1 MSHAIGVKKIQRLT
15 RLGEFIG
22 EHELKP
28 NRVADLTG
36 ISREHFRKL
45 CCGKSEPTRK
55 VMIWI
60 ALACGRLLDRR
71 VRVVE
76 LFDLGD
82 GE

>member
-1 MSHAIGVKKIQRLT
+1 VKKIDRLT
-15 RLGEFIG
+15 RLGLFIG

-45 CCGKSEPTRK
+45 CQGESEPTRK
-55 VMIWI
+55 VMVWI
-60 ALACGRLLDRR
+60 TMACGRLLDRR
-71 VRVVE
+71 VRVAE

>member
-1 MSHAIGVKKIQRLT
+1 MKKIQRLT
-15 RLGEFIG
+15 RLGTFIG
-22 EHELKP
+22 EHDLKP
-28 NRVADLTG
+28 HRVADLVG

-45 CCGKSEPTRK
+45 CSGESEPTQK

-60 ALACGRLLDRR
+60 TLACGRLLDRR
-71 VRVVE
+71 VRMSE

>member
-1 MSHAIGVKKIQRLT
+1 MKKIKRLT
-15 RLGEFIG
+15 RLGTFIG
-22 EHELKP
+22 EQELKP
-28 NRVADLTG
+28 NKVADLVG
-36 ISREHFRKL
+36 ISREHFRKV
-45 CCGKSEPTRK
+45 CSGQSEPTRK

-71 VRVVE
+71 VRVAE

>member
-1 MSHAIGVKKIQRLT
+1 MKKIQRLT
-15 RLGEFIG
+15 RLGTFIR

-28 NRVADLTG
+28 HRVADLVG

-45 CCGKSEPTRK
+45 CSGDSEPTRK

-60 ALACGRLLDRR
+60 ALACGRLLNRR

-76 LFDLGD
+76 LFDLGE
-82 GE
+82 G